1 MLNVP
6 NVECPLCWMSN
17 MLIVQCTVYNVH
29 YVECPNVECPW
40 VPRCK
45 RNGACPQFY
54 FVMSQY
60 LPNPNEKYQ
69 WQAVWVY
76 QVAGF
81 MTKFRRKLIKFDLR
95 KLISALWC
103 SRSIAIFSL
112 QPNSGRLT
120 AVKHWTSSP
129 GASLV
134 LVLQILS
141 VCNNLR
147 NLDCLDITF
156 SSEI

>member
-1 MLNVP
+1 MTKRQSQYYSDFTLKKNQKGYKKM
-6 NVECPLCWMSN
+6 N
-17 MLIVQCTVYNVH
+17 
-29 YVECPNVECPW
+29 ECPW

-45 RNGACPQFY
+45 QNGACPQFY